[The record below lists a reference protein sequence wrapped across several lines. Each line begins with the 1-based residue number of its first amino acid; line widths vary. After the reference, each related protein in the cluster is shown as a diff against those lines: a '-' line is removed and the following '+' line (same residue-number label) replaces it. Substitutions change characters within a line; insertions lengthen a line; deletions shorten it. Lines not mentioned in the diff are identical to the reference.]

1 MIGFTLTRIVGSSS
15 AESGNENTCW
25 ASELSRDF
33 KILKCVSRASL
44 VFTVDLLSP
53 LSLRL
58 ELEVK
63 GRRLLISI
71 VERGVSVFRVLRKF
85 ENSSKV
91 TLLVPLRLPST

>member
-1 MIGFTLTRIVGSSS
+1 MIGFTLTRTVGKSS
-15 AESGNENTCW
+15 AESGNENTGW
-25 ASELSRDF
+25 ASELWRDF

-44 VFTVDLLSP
+44 VCLLSP